1 MNRVECRKR
10 QHVFLLIATSLER
23 AKMTLIGMLNKILGL
38 RFNDNKFIVGKEHT
52 LLFFME
58 VILQMVI
65 TQEVGDCLDKDV

>member
-1 MNRVECRKR
+1 
-10 QHVFLLIATSLER
+10 
-23 AKMTLIGMLNKILGL
+23 MTLIGMLNKILGL